1 MEGPLVERVLTLA
14 QNSSIMLS
22 AEALY
27 VIVNAFGM
35 AEKDNLYN
43 FLQHYGQEALVP
55 LVKALTEPHR
65 YDKHLLSEI
74 IGGIERVLSIDCDF
88 TGFDQEDTIGFM
100 FDSCDGFGIL

>member
-35 AEKDNLYN
+35 AKKDNLGN
-43 FLQHYGQEALVP
+43 LV
-55 LVKALTEPHR
+55 TEPTQLKKLYISHYKHR
-65 YDKHLLSEI
+65 LRHRKIELDGNEMKRDFLYCLLNIAGCQVCCSQGRRKFNLKH
-74 IGGIERVLSIDCDF
+74 
-88 TGFDQEDTIGFM
+88 
-100 FDSCDGFGIL
+100 